1 MQAFTRAGTNTEW
14 FEVEANNTST
24 NANRIG
30 VPSEP
35 NTWCRILNVYQ
46 NYFIPG
52 VVLCRFRIMSG
63 RSVVWNFCRESES
76 DKKKW
81 KCEVC
86 CETARNANTTT
97 NLLNHLKRRHPA
109 AMEDAEPRPKVK
121 VKVQGYCSK
130 HDKASH
136 RSQHISNQRQCAIIA
151 LQK

>member
-1 MQAFTRAGTNTEW
+1 MNTVANMVDPRAGTNTEW

-46 NYFIPG
+46 KFFIPG

-76 DKKKW
+76 NKKKW

-97 NLLNHLKRRHPA
+97 NLLNHLKRQWKT
-109 AMEDAEPRPKVK
+109 PRQ
-121 VKVQGYCSK
+121 VQIDQKLKLSPRINMPVI
-130 HDKASH
+130 DVN
-136 RSQHISNQRQCAIIA
+136 IS
-151 LQK
+151 